1 MCCRKFDS
9 EALTCD
15 IPFTV
20 QAFLLSVHLTLLIVL
35 TMKEFPVENEQLLVE
50 PWVQLP
56 AESDLTV
63 ILVTFN
69 KARYL
74 NRSLSSMRHL
84 VLSGVCGTILIV
96 DDGSRDTPGLWV
108 ASMENQLNNRV
119 IMYRN
124 GKNRGT
130 HMSRL
135 TGVLLTQTKFLAFLD
150 PDDQLV
156 WMGVERALQVAIVN
170 QAEIVE
176 YACMARWPDGR
187 IEPCWL
193 TPPVHEASA
202 LEYRKMF
209 FAEKTNWH
217 LHRKVISVHLYKYVI
232 STMPEWVRY
241 KWLVRNEDRLQIA
254 FLLNS
259 LSSNFV
265 YTDKVGELYFE
276 GLADASAS
284 KTYQNETTLRQN
296 NKFVQDAIFG
306 LFHEVMIVR

>member
-1 MCCRKFDS
+1 
-9 EALTCD
+9 
-15 IPFTV
+15 
-20 QAFLLSVHLTLLIVL
+20 
-35 TMKEFPVENEQLLVE
+35 MKEFPVENEQLLVE

-156 WMGVERALQVAIVN
+156 W
-170 QAEIVE
+170 
-176 YACMARWPDGR
+176 RWPDGR

-265 YTDKVGELYFE
+265 CTDKVGELYFE